1 MATVTRGIPWILSST
16 VVPARSNITNFITV
30 FLSSAMFKYSEPVI
44 QQDASRTFLLGP
56 SFFQISKVTIMAD
69 SLKILVLHGYRQS
82 AQTCKEKLGA
92 FRKGLKKLPLEF
104 VYITAPNK
112 IPCNDGG
119 VVEGSNEYGWWFSTE
134 DDTYDPLTPTDVT
147 KGFGESLEVVKTTFN
162 DKGPFD
168 GVLGFS
174 QGACF
179 LSILCALR
187 EQGDLQFKFAIL
199 VAGFKSRSTS
209 HGVYYSTQIKFPTLH
224 VFGDT
229 DKVIPKENS
238 EVLLQH
244 YSSTTILNH
253 PGGHFIP
260 TQAPQRKV
268 YAEFL
273 QQFIANT

>member
-187 EQGDLQFKFAIL
+187 EQ
-199 VAGFKSRSTS
+199 
-209 HGVYYSTQIKFPTLH
+209 
-224 VFGDT
+224 
-229 DKVIPKENS
+229 ENS

>member
-1 MATVTRGIPWILSST
+1 MCV
-16 VVPARSNITNFITV
+16 
-30 FLSSAMFKYSEPVI
+30 Y
-44 QQDASRTFLLGP
+44 LLFF
-56 SFFQISKVTIMAD
+56 SFNL
-69 SLKILVLHGYRQS
+69 LK
-82 AQTCKEKLGA
+82 T
-92 FRKGLKKLPLEF
+92 

-238 EVLLQH
+238 EALLQH
-244 YSSTTILNH
+244 YSNTTILNH

-260 TQAPQRKV
+260 TQAPQSKV
-268 YAEFL
+268 YTEFL